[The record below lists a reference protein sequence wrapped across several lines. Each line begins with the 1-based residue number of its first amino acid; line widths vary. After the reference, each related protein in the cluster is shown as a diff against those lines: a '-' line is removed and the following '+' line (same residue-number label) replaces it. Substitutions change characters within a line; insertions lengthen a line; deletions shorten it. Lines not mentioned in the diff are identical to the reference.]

1 MPELIKVI
9 ESELNSNEEGSVTE
23 LVVSWSEVGG
33 VEELSQRVR
42 DKIMFPGVSLRG
54 QLHLGVLHPP
64 IHVTFW
70 SLP

>member
-54 QLHLGVLHPP
+54 QLHLGVLRPP